1 MITMTSI
8 LYSIKRMKIQENE
21 ISNPLGN
28 VKKGRLLVI
37 RQTTTLHLMMR
48 EKQFL
53 QRRIWGLTIT
63 VKKI

>member
-37 RQTTTLHLMMR
+37 RETTTLHLMMR

>member
-37 RQTTTLHLMMR
+37 RETTTLHLMMR
-48 EKQFL
+48 EKKFL

>member
-1 MITMTSI
+1 MTSI
-8 LYSIKRMKIQENE
+8 LYSIKRVKIQENE

-37 RQTTTLHLMMR
+37 RETATLHLMMR

>member
-1 MITMTSI
+1 MTSI
-8 LYSIKRMKIQENE
+8 LYSIKRVKIQENE

-37 RQTTTLHLMMR
+37 RETATLHLMMR

-53 QRRIWGLTIT
+53 QRRI
-63 VKKI
+63 

>member
-8 LYSIKRMKIQENE
+8 LYSIKRVKIQENE

-37 RQTTTLHLMMR
+37 RETTTIHLMMR

>member
-8 LYSIKRMKIQENE
+8 LYSIKRVKIQENE

-37 RQTTTLHLMMR
+37 RETTTLHLMMR